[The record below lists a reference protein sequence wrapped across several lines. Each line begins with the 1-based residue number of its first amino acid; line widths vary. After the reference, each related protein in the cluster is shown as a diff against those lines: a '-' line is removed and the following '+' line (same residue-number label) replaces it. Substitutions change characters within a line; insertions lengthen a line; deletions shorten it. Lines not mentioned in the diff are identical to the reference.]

1 MLGTIVN
8 MFAVMIGAI
17 LGLLLKRGL
26 PEGVRTLIMQA
37 NGLCVVVIGMRMA
50 LTSPNDVVLVVSLS
64 AGALI
69 GYACHLDRRLNNL
82 GVQLKRL
89 VRVNDSDFVDGFVSA
104 SLIYCVGAMAIVG
117 AFEAGLNQNYDIL
130 FVKSSL
136 DGIMSIVLGS
146 TMGIGVFFAGLPV
159 FIYQGALTFLAG
171 FLEPFLTDSVVDY
184 LTASGGVLIMGIGLS
199 VAGIKEIPTINLLP
213 GIFIAGIVGY
223 FI

>member
-8 MFAVMIGAI
+8 MLAVMIGAL
-17 LGLLLKRGL
+17 LGLFLKRGL

-37 NGLCVVVIGMRMA
+37 NGLCVMVIGLRMA
-50 LTSPNDVVLVVSLS
+50 LTSPNDVVVVVSLS
-64 AGALI
+64 LGALI
-69 GYACHLDRRLNNL
+69 GYACHLDRRMNNL
-82 GVQLKRL
+82 GIQLKRL

-117 AFEAGLNQNYDIL
+117 AFEAGINQNYDIL

-146 TMGIGVFFAGLPV
+146 TMGIGVFFSGLPV
-159 FIYQGALTFLAG
+159 FVYQGSLTLLAS

-184 LTASGGVLIMGIGLS
+184 LTASGGVLIMAIGIS
-199 VAGIKEIPTINLLP
+199 VSGIKEIPTINLLP
-213 GIFIAGIVGY
+213 GVFIAAIIGY

>member
-8 MFAVMIGAI
+8 VLAVMIGAV
-17 LGLLLKRGL
+17 LGILLKRGL
-26 PEGVRTLIMQA
+26 PEGVRTLVMQA
-37 NGLCVVVIGMRMA
+37 NGLCVIVIGLRMA

-64 AGALI
+64 LGALI
-69 GYACHLDRRLNNL
+69 GYACHLDRRINHL

-117 AFEAGLNQNYDIL
+117 AFEAGINQNYDVL
-130 FVKSSL
+130 FVKSTL

-146 TMGIGVFFAGLPV
+146 TMGIGVFFSGLPV
-159 FIYQGALTFLAG
+159 LIYQGALTLLAS
-171 FLEPFLTDSVVDY
+171 FLEPFLTDSVVEY

-213 GIFIAGIVGY
+213 GIFIAGIIGY
-223 FI
+223 FV